1 MIVLLLE
8 KVPASLRG
16 ELTRWMVEPKTG
28 VFVGRV
34 SAQVRDLLWEG
45 ICERLKGGGGILVY
59 QSDSEQGY
67 RIRTCGSTKREAVDC
82 EGLTLIRIPA
92 TREEVEADAPATS

>member
-1 MIVLLLE
+1 MIVLMLE

-45 ICERLKGGGGILVY
+45 ICDRLKGGGGILIY

-67 RIRTCGSTKREAVDC
+67 RVKTCGNTKREAVNC
-82 EGLTLIRIPA
+82 EGLTLMRIPA
-92 TREEVEADAPATS
+92 AREESESTTS